1 MAVGKGCKKC
11 VPLFSCHQHEKT
23 PGYLAGHARISGSL
37 ARGFVVR
44 RVRERH
50 GRLFFRGGAVVG
62 VTWTG
67 RWGSV
72 RVGG

>member
-1 MAVGKGCKKC
+1 MAAGKGCKKC

-37 ARGFVVR
+37 VRGFMVC

-50 GRLFFRGGAVVG
+50 VRLFFRWGAVVG
-62 VTWTG
+62 FT
-67 RWGSV
+67 
-72 RVGG
+72 